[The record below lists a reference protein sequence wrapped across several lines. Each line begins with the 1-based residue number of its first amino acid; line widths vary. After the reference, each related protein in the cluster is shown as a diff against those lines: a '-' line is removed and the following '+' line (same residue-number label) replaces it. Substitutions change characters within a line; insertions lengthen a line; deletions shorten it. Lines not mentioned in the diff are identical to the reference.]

1 MAGQFQ
7 SQWIVGR
14 SLDPAENFGLLRN
27 GLEGKIRV
35 RILGETF
42 GAPAGFSS
50 ILWMHV
56 ARTSARYSAV
66 SSATKSLLYV
76 ANRLYSCD
84 LLRDRPLPRFCSPAR
99 VSVPEFAELGK
110 AFRILRCFHAA
121 VSMGDAV
128 DPRRCGWAAGMG
140 AVDPPDSISSSRTD
154 APLRCIRRVRLSLA
168 FCLRMCRIPRD
179 TEELLAD
186 AADSGRSS
194 DDPWKDDHASTLAGR
209 VRDAAVA
216 ARARAAVDTDGIPI
230 FKKNKNEHISRR
242 RDASRPALYVPYVT

>member
-1 MAGQFQ
+1 M
-7 SQWIVGR
+7 
-14 SLDPAENFGLLRN
+14 
-27 GLEGKIRV
+27 
-35 RILGETF
+35 RILGENF
-42 GAPAGFSS
+42 GASS

-99 VSVPEFAELGK
+99 VPVPEFAELGK

-179 TEELLAD
+179 TLDTEELLAD

-230 FKKNKNEHISRR
+230 FKKNKNEHTSRW